1 VSAKTALAV
10 GLDAGSAWTRCAVC
24 AVEDMRIRLLG
35 HCAVASQGWTKGRI
49 DNQPMLADSIRQA
62 VDEAGRMAQV
72 TVESVV
78 AGIGGPTIQGV
89 NGRGLYEF
97 GWPREIEHNDLGFAV
112 DLASRARLEDGRML
126 LQVFPQDFT
135 VDGRAG
141 FRNPTGLT
149 CERLEA
155 HAQLITVATAHHQA
169 LVSTLHQ
176 AHLSVEE
183 TVFEPVA
190 AAYAAVLK
198 ENRSR
203 GVALV
208 DIGAHSTGI
217 AIYDGEALQSA
228 ASLPIGG
235 ELFTRDVAFGL
246 CVSFNDAELLK
257 AEYGCALLGLTSD
270 SSIIEIPPHDGRPAR
285 EARRRDLN
293 EILEARADELFQF
306 ILRETVRAR
315 MDRSLLEGV
324 VLTGGGSLLNGM
336 CDIAER
342 LMNCQARNG
351 LPVGVEN
358 WPDELDNPA
367 WTTAAGLAMYA
378 GRLKSQRETRNK
390 PPGFMGLF
398 FR

>member
-1 VSAKTALAV
+1 VSGKTILAV
-10 GLDAGSAWTRCAVC
+10 GLDAGSAWTRCVIC
-24 AVEDMRIRLLG
+24 AVENGCIRLLG
-35 HCAVASQGWTKGRI
+35 WSAVASQGWSKGRI
-49 DNQPMLADSIRQA
+49 DNQPMLAEAIR
-62 VDEAGRMAQV
+62 EAIREAERLAQV
-72 TVESVV
+72 PVESVV
-78 AGIGGPTIQGV
+78 AGIGGPTIKGI

-112 DLASRARLEDGRML
+112 ELSSRARLEDGRML

-155 HAQLITVATAHHQA
+155 HAHLVTVASAHHQA
-169 LVSTLHQ
+169 LVATLHQ
-176 AHLSVEE
+176 AHLAVDE

-190 AAYAAVLK
+190 AAYAAIVQ

-217 AIYDGEALQSA
+217 VIYDGDAVQTV
-228 ASLPIGG
+228 ASLPLGG
-235 ELFTRDVAFGL
+235 ELFSRDVAFGL

-270 SSIIEIPPHDGRPAR
+270 SSVIEIPPHDGRPAR

-293 EILEARADELFQF
+293 EILEARAEELFRY
-306 ILRETVRAR
+306 ILQETIRAR
-315 MDRSLLEGV
+315 MDRSLLEGL

-336 CDIAER
+336 CDVAER
-342 LMNCQARNG
+342 ILNCQARNG
-351 LPVGVEN
+351 LPLGIEN
-358 WPDELDNPA
+358 WPEELENPA

-378 GRLKSQRETRNK
+378 GRLKSQKENRNK